1 MKSIRIALIAIAG
14 LMLLPPQEAS
24 AQFRRYANQIGR
36 IVNQVQRNQRHE
48 QHEQHNNHQQ
58 DNNHQRHYQQP
69 VHHNNHQPAHDS
81 HTSQV
86 IGQEQG
92 YHVDHHDHIVRDAH
106 GHIIGRYHHDV
117 IHKDASYVVPHQG
130 QHNDSYHMHNGQ
142 YYYTPQTALKT
153 QVVIQPVA
161 VRYGSFLHVDDLAS
175 RLEELTNEF
184 LLDLHYNYRHN
195 HGFAETYA
203 EGYELLQ
210 VAKYIH
216 DAEHAQDRNAIRA
229 RIGGMDALFHHLQ
242 DDVRGWSRHH
252 VRQIGQ
258 LGILSKMDMI
268 EGTLHHL
275 MNDIGVGQAAGAGGP
290 EVAPPPIGFAPPPL
304 TVAPAPPR

>member
-14 LMLLPPQEAS
+14 FMLLPAQEAS

-36 IVNQVQRNQRHE
+36 IVNEVQRQ
-48 QHEQHNNHQQ
+48 EQHNNHQQ
-58 DNNHQRHYQQP
+58 Q
-69 VHHNNHQPAHDS
+69 HNNHQPVHDT

-86 IGQEQG
+86 IHQGQG
-92 YHVDHHDHIVRDAH
+92 SHVDHVVRDAH
-106 GHIIGRYHHDV
+106 GHIVGRYHHDV

-142 YYYTPQTALKT
+142 YYYTPRTALRT
-153 QVVIQPVA
+153 QVVTRPVA
-161 VRYGSFLHVDDLAS
+161 VKYGSFSHVDDLAS

-195 HGFAETYA
+195 IGFAETYA
-203 EGYELLQ
+203 EGYQLLQ

-242 DDVRGWSRHH
+242 EDVRGWSRHH
-252 VRQIGQ
+252 HRQIGQ

-268 EGTLHHL
+268 EATLHHL
-275 MNDIGVGQAAGAGGP
+275 MNDMGVGQVPGPGGP
-290 EVAPPPIGFAPPPL
+290 EVAPPPPGIAPPPL